1 MSRADAKLVAKLKKY
16 SKEQIIEA
24 LANQFNGDYYIK
36 GLLNHLEYEE
46 SDRLLKEHRKAIE
59 VEAAARGEFSE
70 FIKEA
75 AAKYGDGKSFKISA
89 LPPAEY
95 ATGVLLE
102 KAVKKSSK
110 TKPKTQTHQLLYFL
124 PYSH

>member
-1 MSRADAKLVAKLKKY
+1 MSRADPKLVAKLKKY
-16 SKEQIIEA
+16 SKDQIIEA
-24 LANQFNGDYYIK
+24 LANQFNSDYYIR

-59 VEAAARGEFSE
+59 IEAAARGVFSE

-89 LPPAEY
+89 LPPTEY
-95 ATGVLLE
+95 AKGVLLE
-102 KAVKKSSK
+102 KAVKEAEAKERALDKKVSK
-110 TKPKTQTHQLLYFL
+110 MLKLED
-124 PYSH
+124 